1 MTKMMRMPFAAWWS
15 DYCKSL
21 MVRPALNVF
30 HHHDH
35 NNNSSQ
41 DETTTITIMKCHIKG
56 LYFISYSMD
65 LRERAKPKTCLSE
78 ETSSAATSTKLY

>member
-56 LYFISYSMD
+56 LS
-65 LRERAKPKTCLSE
+65 RNQWNCEKTKPKTCLSE